1 MNERY
6 RGEPTHE
13 AKIQKSWPSVLLLS
27 KKNPKKQFDFDW
39 IYVDDEVWTW
49 KLVSPPVN

>member
-13 AKIQKSWPSVLLLS
+13 AKIQKSWPSVCYCQRKTL
-27 KKNPKKQFDFDW
+27 KEQFDFDW
-39 IYVDDEVWTW
+39 MYVDDEVWAW
-49 KLVSPPVN
+49 NLVSPPVN